1 MSSWQGYVTYL
12 NYVAGSDKGGVRR
25 GDLFNGVYA
34 MGQMNED
41 RMNYTGERV
50 VETIP
55 EGVDFMALAW
65 TPVIGS
71 VKVTDQFGNDVP
83 FELKKA
89 EDLKYFFDKR
99 LNPNHYDADRVY
111 QGAIAADAAAIEAQ
125 EAIIANPDSTAEQ
138 IEAAKKQIEQ
148 LKAEARMINLG
159 EYKYPEEANPDGW
172 RGGYGTNAKSDL
184 EGKWAV
190 ILDPTIEG
198 MKRVSYIYDNVVIPQ
213 DDLPILSAHLESV
226 HLQARARRIAI
237 YFSQISA
244 FQAQAEYGLNL
255 GDQLAEQAVGE
266 LAYEIDSEIVF
277 GLVDAAPMKA
287 GLTFQQ
293 NDRIGVSLAD
303 HYAGFAAVLE
313 RAKAMIFK
321 ATQKFSPNFMICAPD
336 VLVVLAFAPGF
347 VQAPAANVA
356 GPYMAGTLNGL
367 KVFVSPMM
375 KDGEFVIG
383 VNGSDM
389 KTAAAVY
396 APFMPIVPTQLLQF
410 ADGGNSQGF
419 STLYDFQILSKLPA
433 GFKEDSIQGLYE
445 GRVSTEDRPFSP
457 LLVKGMIYTK

>member
-1 MSSWQGYVTYL
+1 M
-12 NYVAGSDKGGVRR
+12 
-25 GDLFNGVYA
+25 
-34 MGQMNED
+34 
-41 RMNYTGERV
+41 
-50 VETIP
+50 
-55 EGVDFMALAW
+55 
-65 TPVIGS
+65 
-71 VKVTDQFGNDVP
+71 
-83 FELKKA
+83 
-89 EDLKYFFDKR
+89 
-99 LNPNHYDADRVY
+99 
-111 QGAIAADAAAIEAQ
+111 
-125 EAIIANPDSTAEQ
+125 
-138 IEAAKKQIEQ
+138 
-148 LKAEARMINLG
+148 
-159 EYKYPEEANPDGW
+159 
-172 RGGYGTNAKSDL
+172 
-184 EGKWAV
+184 
-190 ILDPTIEG
+190 
-198 MKRVSYIYDNVVIPQ
+198 DNVVIPQ
-213 DDLPILSAHLESV
+213 DDLPILSAHLESI

-237 YFSQISA
+237 YFSQIAA
-244 FQAQAEYGLNL
+244 FQAQAEYGWNL

-266 LAYEIDSEIVF
+266 LSYEIDSEIVW

-287 GLTFQQ
+287 ALTFQA
-293 NDRIGVSLAD
+293 NDRVGVSLAD

-336 VLVVLAFAPGF
+336 VLVILAFAPGF
-347 VQAPAANVA
+347 QQAPAANVA

-375 KDGEFVIG
+375 ADGQFVIG

-433 GFKEDSIQGLYE
+433 GYAEDSIEGLYE
-445 GRVSTEDRPFSP
+445 GRESSEDRPFSP